1 MNSHRKM
8 FQHVIK
14 YTIGEQK
21 TDEVKLYADWNGYIH
36 QPNAEIGINTP
47 DGAVFVYFA
56 DGV

>member
-36 QPNAEIGINTP
+36 
-47 DGAVFVYFA
+47 
-56 DGV
+56 